1 MVGVEVGA
9 AVGVTEGIVV
19 EGERVVGVTL
29 GLDVGEPGATQLP
42 EHTSTSVFVHYS
54 IIISN

>member
-1 MVGVEVGA
+1 VFEGVVVVGVEVGA

-19 EGERVVGVTL
+19 EGERVVDVTL

-42 EHTSTSVFVHYS
+42 LQ
-54 IIISN
+54 